1 MLRLLA
7 DENIARD
14 MVTWLRNQG
23 CDVLHAA
30 ESQVREVDSV
40 LLRTAETEGRLL
52 LTEDKDFGELVFRD
66 GLNSHGIVLL
76 RMGKLALPDRIA
88 RLAAAWSVIQANP
101 SGRFIVI
108 SENKVRVRPLALA

>member
-1 MLRLLA
+1 MLKLLA

-14 MVTWLRNQG
+14 LVTWRRSQA

-30 ESQVREVDSV
+30 ETLSQEADSV
-40 LLRTAETEGRLL
+40 LLDRAEAEGRLL
-52 LTEDKDFGELVFRD
+52 LTEDKDFGELLFRD
-66 GLNSHGIVLL
+66 GLNSHGIVLRRL
-76 RMGKLALPDRIA
+76 GNLTIPERIA

-108 SENKVRVRPLALA
+108 SENKVRVRPLTRL

>member
-1 MLRLLA
+1 MLKLLA

-30 ESQVREVDSV
+30 ETLAREVDSV
-40 LLRTAETEGRLL
+40 LLGTAEAEGRLL

-76 RMGKLALPDRIA
+76 RLGKLAISDRIA
-88 RLAAAWSVIQANP
+88 RLAGVWSVIQSNP
-101 SGRFIVI
+101 NGRFMVI
-108 SENKVRVRPLALA
+108 TENKVRVRPLTRP